1 MKDVFMLLGFS
12 FGLVTGALM
21 YKYSASAKQ
30 TIDESEKKI
39 MKEAQ
44 KLGQKAEKG
53 MEKLSQKAE
62 EGLQTVEKKIK
73 KGAKQVQKKLKTN

>member
-30 TIDESEKKI
+30 AIDESEKKI

-73 KGAKQVQKKLKTN
+73 KGAKKVQKKLKTN

>member
-21 YKYSASAKQ
+21 YKYSQNAKK

-39 MKEAQ
+39 IKEAQ
-44 KLGQKAEKG
+44 KLG
-53 MEKLSQKAE
+53 QKAE

-73 KGAKQVQKKLKTN
+73 KGAKKVQKKLKTN

>member
-1 MKDVFMLLGFS
+1 MHKLSPRRKDMKDVFMLLGFS

-21 YKYSASAKQ
+21 YKYSQNAKK

-39 MKEAQ
+39 IKEAQ
-44 KLGQKAEKG
+44 KLG
-53 MEKLSQKAE
+53 QKAE

-73 KGAKQVQKKLKTN
+73 KGAKKVQKKLKTN